1 MKKLIVS
8 MFALASILASCSSD
22 DDLGVSIETPEV
34 TPGETSTVIGGR
46 ITEDLTLV
54 ANTEYQLT
62 EALFVEDGT
71 TLTIEEGVTIQ
82 ATAGGTDIFIL
93 VDRGG
98 VIEANGTANAPIII
112 TSSATTPSPGD
123 WGGLIINGRAPISRQ
138 EGGSIE
144 AATEVRNDILFG
156 GDIAT
161 DDSGTLNYVTLEYT
175 GARINDDAEHNGLT
189 LNGVG
194 NGTTISNIAIFN
206 GDDDAIEWFGGTV
219 DVTNLLVVNPR
230 DDMFDVSQGWT
241 GTLTNAYGIRE
252 AGFASVTSD
261 PRGVESDGNLDGNTP
276 TDINQSNFTMTGITI
291 VNEGSVELN
300 DAIKVRRGATSTI
313 TNALIIDVNNSTVE
327 GSAIGFSDFVDF
339 EDSRGNANTNATVSV
354 NGIGISET
362 DIKFGDSDATN
373 VTVPSIQNTGADTTV
388 FAWTGF
394 QF

>member
-22 DDLGVSIETPEV
+22 DDLGVSIETPDE